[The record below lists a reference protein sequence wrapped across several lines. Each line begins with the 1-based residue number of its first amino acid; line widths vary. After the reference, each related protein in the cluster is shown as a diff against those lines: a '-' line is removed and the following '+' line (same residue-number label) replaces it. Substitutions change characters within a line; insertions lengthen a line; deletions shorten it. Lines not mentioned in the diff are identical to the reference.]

1 MPRSILVLMKT
12 VEEEVQRFAR
22 TNEKIAGQTNLLAL
36 NATIEAARA
45 GEAGK
50 GFAVVASEVKNLAKQ
65 AADNSKGFRQA
76 VLARIQQGLG
86 ITDDLVKAIE
96 GTRLIDMGQIL
107 VQLIVRNLYE
117 RTADCRWWATDD
129 AFYKC
134 LEAQTEDTIQH
145 AIKRLGM
152 INRFYTVYLN
162 LVLADK
168 TGKVIAVSR
177 PELFSTI
184 TGANVGNT
192 KWFKQALNHSS
203 GDQYSV
209 DDIYNCGMHNNKPVA
224 VYAASVRRG
233 GEVNGELLGVLGV
246 YFDWGEQARAI
257 VEDEPTL
264 SPEEKRRTRVM
275 LLDSNFRII
284 ASSDRQGLLSPYDL
298 QTGGQTRGSYFDQQG
313 NVVAYAK
320 TIGYQEYDGLGWYGV
335 VIQKPVSNEEIEQ
348 QLKLKSSKE

>member
-1 MPRSILVLMKT
+1 MPRSILVLMKK

-45 GEAGK
+45 GVAGK

-76 VLARIQQGLG
+76 VLARIQQGLN
-86 ITDDLVKAIE
+86 ITDDLVNNIE

-134 LEAQTEDTIQH
+134 LEAPNEVSISH

-162 LVLADK
+162 LVLAD
-168 TGKVIAVSR
+168 TSGRVIAVSR
-177 PELFSTI
+177 PDLFPAILGS
-184 TGANVGNT
+184 NVSNT
-192 KWFKQALNHSS
+192 KWFKQAVQHMS

-209 DDIYNCGMHNNKPVA
+209 DDIYNCGMHDNKPVA

-233 GEVNGELLGVLGV
+233 GELNGETLGVLGV
-246 YFDWGEQARAI
+246 YFDWGEQSRAI
-257 VEDEPTL
+257 VQDEPTL
-264 SPEEKRRTRVM
+264 NSDEKSRTRVM
-275 LLDSNFRII
+275 LLDAAQRVI
-284 ASSDRQGLLSPYDL
+284 ASSDGQGLLQSFDL
-298 QTGGQTRGSYFDQQG
+298 QTAGQTKGSYHDQNG
-313 NVVAYAK
+313 NVIAFAK

-335 VIQKPVSNEEIEQ
+335 IVQEPLSNQDIEKSLN
-348 QLKLKSSKE
+348 LK